1 MPNPTSLMTGRMP
14 SLHGLRYN
22 GCVQPKRANTIVDAL
37 AKSGYRTAAI
47 RKCHLQ
53 SFTGLAPFRAE
64 DACER
69 LITEACNPYDVDY
82 GREGPDRY
90 GFEGTYG
97 LAVPYFGYQHIDL
110 VTGHGDQC
118 GGRYG

>member
-47 RKCHLQ
+47 GKCHLQ
-53 SFTGLAPFRAE
+53 SFAGL
-64 DACER
+64 DACRAADECEY
-69 LITEACNPYDVDY
+69 LIPEAWNPDDVDC
-82 GREGPDRY
+82 GHDGPDRY
-90 GFEGTYG
+90 GFEGT
-97 LAVPYFGYQHIDL
+97 
-110 VTGHGDQC
+110 
-118 GGRYG
+118 